1 VLAMKPLVYNYK
13 GNPARQKALGFTAQE
28 MRKIVPEVV
37 DVPKNPNAIM
47 GIRYSELIPVLAK
60 AIQELK
66 QEKDAKEAALENE
79 NAALKAQEERDQA
92 EIAGL
97 KAANQKLSTM
107 ATKVEALEQAVTA
120 IQQNENGGIQT
131 AVLAQ

>member
-1 VLAMKPLVYNYK
+1 M
-13 GNPARQKALGFTAQE
+13 
-28 MRKIVPEVV
+28 
-37 DVPKNPNAIM
+37 M

-66 QEKDAKEAALENE
+66 QEKDAKEADLENE
-79 NAALKAQEERDQA
+79 NAALKGQEEKDQA
-92 EIAGL
+92 EIASL

-120 IQQNENGGIQT
+120 IQQSENGGIQK